1 MKKTL
6 VIEYFC
12 DINNK
17 LINQVIME
25 IEKAAVNGFER
36 VVLLIASNGGDIDA
50 GIKGYNYLK
59 SMNGKIQI
67 ITYNVGF
74 VESAAISLYC
84 GGEERYAVPTSHF
97 LIHQARNTYSDY
109 TVNKIKNGIK
119 LIKENNKRSISII
132 KDNVVQS
139 NRKVLDAYY
148 AGTTLSPIEAES
160 WGLIKAQSNG
170 VDDNYFKAIGSNYEY
185 FSLYK

>member
-6 VIEYFC
+6 VVEYFSKIE
-12 DINNK
+12 DT
-17 LINQVIME
+17 LINQVILE

-36 VVLLIASNGGDIDA
+36 VVLLIASTGGDTDA

-59 SMNGKIQI
+59 SMIDKIQI
-67 ITYNVGF
+67 ITFNVGF

-97 LIHQARNTYSDY
+97 LIHQARQNYSSY
-109 TVNKIKNGIK
+109 TVNKIKNEIK
-119 LIKENNKRSISII
+119 LIKENNKRSISVI

-139 NRKVLDAYY
+139 NRKVLEAYY
-148 AGTTLSPIEAES
+148 AGTTLSPKEAEN
-160 WGLIKAQSNG
+160 WGLINAQTNG
-170 VDDNYFKAIGSNYEY
+170 IDDNYFKAIGSNYEY